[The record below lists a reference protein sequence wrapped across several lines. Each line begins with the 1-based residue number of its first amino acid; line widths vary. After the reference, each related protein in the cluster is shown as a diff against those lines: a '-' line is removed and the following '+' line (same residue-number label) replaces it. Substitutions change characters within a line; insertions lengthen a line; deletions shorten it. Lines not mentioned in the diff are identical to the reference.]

1 MPRQR
6 SVQSIFFIVSR
17 NGYVPAKPQL
27 PVTIAALHPLPETY
41 AGDPMP
47 MQMPMQM
54 KDLLNQ
60 LVAHRAGALLLLA
73 VAAFLEAYGDSCFQ
87 SALYR
92 ASGMSRALAFLGG
105 AVSLAAYGLVVNAP
119 RWEFG
124 KLLGVYVVLF
134 FLLAQIVARV
144 KFGQAPSLSIL
155 IGGALICAGGVVI
168 SISG

>member
-1 MPRQR
+1 
-6 SVQSIFFIVSR
+6 
-17 NGYVPAKPQL
+17 
-27 PVTIAALHPLPETY
+27 
-41 AGDPMP
+41 
-47 MQMPMQM
+47 M

-92 ASGMSRALAFLGG
+92 VSGMSRALAFVGG

-124 KLLGVYVVLF
+124 KLLGVYVVQSL
-134 FLLAQIVARV
+134 LLAHFRPRV
-144 KFGQAPSLSIL
+144 KFVQIPTLSIL
-155 IGGALICAGGVVI
+155 IGGALICAGGLVI

>member
-1 MPRQR
+1 MR
-6 SVQSIFFIVSR
+6 
-17 NGYVPAKPQL
+17 
-27 PVTIAALHPLPETY
+27 
-41 AGDPMP
+41 
-47 MQMPMQM
+47 
-54 KDLLNQ
+54 DLLNH
-60 LVAHRAGALLLLA
+60 LVAYRAGALFLLA

-92 ASGMSRALAFLGG
+92 SSGMSRALGFVGG

-134 FLLAQIVARV
+134 FLWAQIVARL
-144 KFGQAPSLSIL
+144 KFGQLPGPSIL
-155 IGGALICAGGVVI
+155 IGGALICAGGLVI